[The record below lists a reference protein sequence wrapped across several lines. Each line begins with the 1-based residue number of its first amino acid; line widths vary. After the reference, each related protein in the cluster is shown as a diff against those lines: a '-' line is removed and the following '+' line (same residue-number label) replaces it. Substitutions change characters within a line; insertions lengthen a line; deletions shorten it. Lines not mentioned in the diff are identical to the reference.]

1 MVMPLI
7 LLLIIVFVFCAA
19 FASAQETTRVYC
31 EMQQYNSL
39 TGGLSTYV
47 DLGLEK
53 SSLNG
58 TYTTL
63 MDDKGNRF
71 VSKIAAVNY
80 LCSKGWTV
88 FTFIGGNETDKDRV
102 IFNKDITD
110 KSQIT
115 EGLNVK
121 IKN

>member
-1 MVMPLI
+1 MRKF
-7 LLLIIVFVFCAA
+7 LLIIALVCCAA
-19 FASAQETTRVYC
+19 FASAQETTTRVYC

-63 MDDKGNRF
+63 LDDNGNKF
-71 VSKIAAVNY
+71 VSKIAAVNF

-102 IFNKDITD
+102 IFYKDITD

-115 EGLNVK
+115 EGLKVK

>member
-1 MVMPLI
+1 
-7 LLLIIVFVFCAA
+7 
-19 FASAQETTRVYC
+19 
-31 EMQQYNSL
+31 
-39 TGGLSTYV
+39 
-47 DLGLEK
+47 
-53 SSLNG
+53 
-58 TYTTL
+58 

-102 IFNKDITD
+102 IFYKDITN
-110 KSQIT
+110 KSQII